1 MLDLDQATSAKFPD
15 ECLALTRMEEG
26 RVKKLTLTIALHF
39 GPSRWIHSHDLV
51 QQQQILL
58 TIEKENL
65 EKKIRK
71 KK

>member
-1 MLDLDQATSAKFPD
+1 
-15 ECLALTRMEEG
+15 MEEG